1 MTSTLELV
9 PGLSFSDWQSFKAWL
24 KQFVLQKGFRNS
36 ETSEGIVRR
45 VNYVCA
51 KSSLFASVIYSL

>member
-24 KQFVLQKGFRNS
+24 EQFVSQKGSRNS

-45 VNYVCA
+45 VNYVRA